1 MSKRTVL
8 KKTDDIPDFLSFDI
22 VLVICGTICV
32 AVGFFLPWLHNGTAA
47 ISGYGLSR
55 SGYHFLFLLP
65 LLVIFSIYLIAKY
78 PGGRPLP
85 KMSVG
90 AAVFFLILLLISMI
104 LNADTGPLVIDRGQ
118 NAARVLT
125 FIEGQDKI
133 TFDRISQLSIG
144 FYLCLLGGIVVF
156 LSPLGRTRSDGAAE
170 TGTSAE
176 RCQNKKPVNSL
187 EDLRPG
193 WTVEKELR
201 ISAFWLLCGTV
212 LVFTYFW
219 CGMSPMKLWENRRN
233 AKEYL
238 FGRELSQTD
247 RAYIDDQVRRSA
259 QIEAQGRARAFQDNK
274 YRNVPFEDQPTL
286 TEKSKENKA
295 LVKKFMAEMND
306 EERQALQD
314 KAYTSALDEKKG
326 GYFPPETAW
335 PRVKGYL
342 VALLETVAI
351 AIWGTLLAVICAVP
365 ASLLAAGNTLS
376 LIFPGDG
383 RGSRAM
389 RWFGIFFVRRFLDAC
404 RGFNEFV
411 MALIFVAVIGLGPF
425 AGILAL
431 WIHTFG
437 ILGKVFSEQIEAID
451 EGQIEA
457 LSSTGAGVDQTITF
471 SVLPQVMP
479 GFVSYSLLRFE
490 SNVRSAAILGF
501 VGAGGIGFLIFDK
514 LNGYLFREVCTMMI
528 IIIIAVGII
537 DFLCGKLR
545 RRFI

>member
-1 MSKRTVL
+1 MVMN
-8 KKTDDIPDFLSFDI
+8 TDS
-22 VLVICGTICV
+22 
-32 AVGFFLPWLHNGTAA
+32 
-47 ISGYGLSR
+47 
-55 SGYHFLFLLP
+55 
-65 LLVIFSIYLIAKY
+65 
-78 PGGRPLP
+78 
-85 KMSVG
+85 
-90 AAVFFLILLLISMI
+90 
-104 LNADTGPLVIDRGQ
+104 GPLVLHQGEHT
-118 NAARVLT
+118 ARVLSFT
-125 FIEGQDKI
+125 DGQDKFI
-133 TFDRISQLSIG
+133 FDRITHVSIG
-144 FYLCLLGGIVVF
+144 LYLCLLGAIADF
-156 LSPLGRTRSDGAAE
+156 LSPLSRPSLSLPKEIVSSPKHCQTKKTIESLDDLKPAWTLSHE
-170 TGTSAE
+170 FQTS
-176 RCQNKKPVNSL
+176 L
-187 EDLRPG
+187 
-193 WTVEKELR
+193 
-201 ISAFWLLCGTV
+201 FWLICGIV

-219 CGMSPMKLWENRRN
+219 CGMSPMKLWENRGN

-238 FGRELSQTD
+238 LGRELSQSD
-247 RAYIDDQVRRSA
+247 RDYINDQAQRAA

-274 YRNVPFEDQPTL
+274 YRGVPFEEQPTL
-286 TEKSKENKA
+286 TEKFKENEI
-295 LVKKFMAEMND
+295 LVKKFLAEMSV
-306 EERQALQD
+306 EEKKELSD
-314 KAYTSALDEKKG
+314 KAYNNALDEKKG

-342 VALLETVAI
+342 IALLETVAI
-351 AIWGTLLAVICAVP
+351 AIWGTLLAVVCAVP
-365 ASLLAAGNTLS
+365 ASLLAARNTLV

-389 RWFGIFFVRRFLDAC
+389 RWFGIFVVRRFLDAC

-457 LSSTGAGVDQTITF
+457 LSSTGAAVDQTITF

>member
-1 MSKRTVL
+1 MSNQTDN
-8 KKTDDIPDFLSFDI
+8 KKTDADSGLFSTDIILT
-22 VLVICGTICV
+22 ICGTICV
-32 AVGFFLPWLHNGTAA
+32 LAGFLLPWLRTDTVA
-47 ISGYGLSR
+47 ISGYRLSQ

-65 LLVIFSIYLIAKY
+65 LLVIFSSYWIVKN

-85 KMSVG
+85 QMMVSN
-90 AAVFFLILLLISMI
+90 ASLFILLLLISMI
-104 LNADTGPLVIDRGQ
+104 LNTDSGPLVFHRGEHT
-118 NAARVLT
+118 ARVLT
-125 FIEGQDKI
+125 FNNGQEKI
-133 TFDRISQLSIG
+133 IFDRITCVSIG
-144 FYLCLLGGIVVF
+144 FYLCLIGGLVVF
-156 LSPLGRTRSDGAAE
+156 FAPLSRARSSRPGKIKISPEHCQTRKRIHALA
-170 TGTSAE
+170 
-176 RCQNKKPVNSL
+176 
-187 EDLRPG
+187 DLRPD
-193 WTVEKELR
+193 WTMEKEMR
-201 ISAFWLLCGTV
+201 ISTFWLLCGAV

-219 CGMSPMKLWENRRN
+219 CGMSPMKLWENRGN

-238 FGRELSQTD
+238 FGREMSQAD
-247 RAYIDDQVRRSA
+247 RAYIDDQVKRAA

-274 YRNVPFEDQPTL
+274 YRSVPLEEQPTL
-286 TEKSKENKA
+286 TEKFKENEA
-295 LVKKFMAEMND
+295 LVKKFLAEMSA
-306 EERQALQD
+306 EEKKVLRE
-314 KAYTSALDEKKG
+314 KAYSNALDEKKG

-351 AIWGTLLAVICAVP
+351 AIWGTLLAVVCAVP
-365 ASLLAAGNTLS
+365 ASLLAAKNTLT
-376 LIFPGDG
+376 LICPGDS
-383 RGSRAM
+383 RRSRAI

-457 LSSTGAGVDQTITF
+457 LSSTGAAVDQTITF